1 MSKKSKKESTLYYF
15 HSVGCVYCSKV
26 EPIIDKLNSNG
37 YDIIKLD
44 ETEKDNKLFKKEI
57 QDKFK
62 IKCGT
67 PLLVDSKTGNS
78 ICGLKDENTIKKWAN
93 GEKITEPPKPKS
105 PPPTL
110 PQNWDDEKLV
120 EDWKK
125 SYVKWKDENNHL
137 PNIQPVDDVIKR
149 LKQQWEVR
157 KKQQSLDSRLT
168 TIEMNLQK
176 LMNHLGVK

>member
-1 MSKKSKKESTLYYF
+1 MIA
-15 HSVGCVYCSKV
+15 H
-26 EPIIDKLNSNG
+26 
-37 YDIIKLD
+37 IIKLD
-44 ETEKDNKLFKKEI
+44 ETEKNNKSFKKEI

-78 ICGLKDENTIKKWAN
+78 ICGLRDENTIKKWAD

-125 SYVKWKDENNHL
+125 SYVKWKNENNHL

-149 LKQQWEVR
+149 LKQQWEA
-157 KKQQSLDSRLT
+157 KKNQQNLGFRMTSIEQKLD
-168 TIEMNLQK
+168 K